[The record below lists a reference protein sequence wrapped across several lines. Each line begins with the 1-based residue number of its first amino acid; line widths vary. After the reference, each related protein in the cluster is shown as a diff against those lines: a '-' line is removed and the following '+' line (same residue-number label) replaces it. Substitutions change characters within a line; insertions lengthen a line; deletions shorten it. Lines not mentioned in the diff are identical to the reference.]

1 MPHRPDPGSSGRRIS
16 HLRARLAAYLWLAVA
31 GTVVAGPAPPPTQGV
46 ATPGPPR
53 PGAVTALVL
62 PVKGMTCAL
71 CTRGVETSI
80 RLLDGVQAVTADLS
94 SGLVRVQ
101 AVEGKSLNIKDVKD
115 RVQKAGFRV
124 EGECEV
130 EAVGRFSL
138 GPEGRITFRV
148 PGTAY
153 SFQVLEGSELKH
165 LFQTNPGL
173 KGDFLLDFR
182 LHEHVR
188 WKPSAISI
196 VRAETHGA
204 QPPATGL

>member
-1 MPHRPDPGSSGRRIS
+1 MV
-16 HLRARLAAYLWLAVA
+16 YLWLAAA
-31 GTVVAGPAPPPTQGV
+31 GGAMAGGPVPRPAQGAAAPATV
-46 ATPGPPR
+46 R

-80 RLLDGVQAVTADLS
+80 RLLDAVQEVSADLS

-101 AVEGKSLNIKDVKD
+101 AGEGKSLNIKDVKD
-115 RVQKAGFRV
+115 RIQKAGFRV

-130 EAVGRFSL
+130 EAVGRFSM

-165 LFQTNPGL
+165 LFKGNPGL
-173 KGDFLLDFR
+173 KGEYRLDFR
-182 LHEHVR
+182 LHDHAR

-196 VRAETHGA
+196 VRGETQGVP
-204 QPPATGL
+204 PPASGV